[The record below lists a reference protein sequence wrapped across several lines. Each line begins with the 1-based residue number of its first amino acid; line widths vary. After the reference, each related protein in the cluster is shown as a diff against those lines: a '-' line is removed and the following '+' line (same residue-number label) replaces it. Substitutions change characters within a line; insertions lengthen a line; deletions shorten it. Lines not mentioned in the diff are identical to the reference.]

1 MVFFERIEAVDRV
14 HQHAALEAA
23 RQLCAHGEFWCEPFH
38 SGLKP
43 EERLH
48 LVKEFKRSGPR
59 ALLACRSLDEGLDVP
74 EVDAVVLGA
83 SSQSGRQR
91 IQRIGRAL
99 RSKEGKKPLVITL
112 YVRETTDERVIQ
124 DDREHFGAA
133 AEIYRS
139 DSLNYRDVMEALL

>member
-1 MVFFERIEAVDRV
+1 M
-14 HQHAALEAA
+14 
-23 RQLCAHGEFWCEPFH
+23 
-38 SGLKP
+38 
-43 EERLH
+43 
-48 LVKEFKRSGPR
+48 
-59 ALLACRSLDEGLDVP
+59 
-74 EVDAVVLGA
+74 
-83 SSQSGRQR
+83 
-91 IQRIGRAL
+91 